1 MSWSRVNTLD
11 PFATAIPGFILLSFE
26 ISKVSGGKSLARG
39 TFKATPTH
47 FRTIER
53 PDNVNFV
60 VTWEHHPDITN
71 ETPINPNIGIDPPP
85 VHLSFI
91 PGTAKTSLGAMIGIA
106 EPTKLDF
113 IASWMIRGILY
124 GNEKLI
130 EFAVPG
136 GSVIVKVVQLAETID
151 TAADV
156 VLAIADLRDAL
167 ARRDAKAAVKA
178 LVKAVKGLRELAKTV
193 VGGVGDV

>member
-26 ISKVSGGKSLARG
+26 ISKVSGGKPLAR
-39 TFKATPTH
+39 
-47 FRTIER
+47 
-53 PDNVNFV
+53 DNVNFV